1 MIEKESRC
9 IFFARI
15 VSLPKGRRTAGLRD
29 VARRIYQTS
38 TPGSVEI
45 SPQEQRVSERGE
57 TGFIESRLASF
68 TEGMLSAVLLQ
79 RPRNKKYSRQIGT
92 TLENVDK
99 SAVNSPT
106 FGVID
111 KLLARLEV
119 PLYIQNVIF
128 SYLYTRKIT
137 HTIGGGNQVNSIAT
151 RIIPL

>member
-1 MIEKESRC
+1 
-9 IFFARI
+9 
-15 VSLPKGRRTAGLRD
+15 
-29 VARRIYQTS
+29 
-38 TPGSVEI
+38 
-45 SPQEQRVSERGE
+45 
-57 TGFIESRLASF
+57 
-68 TEGMLSAVLLQ
+68 MLSAVLLQ

-128 SYLYTRKIT
+128 SYLYTRTIT
-137 HTIGGGNQVNSIAT
+137 YTIGGGNQVNSIAT